1 MGYRSDVK
9 ALIYPQSGDQN
20 LLEYDKLKL
29 LMNTTFK
36 EVFDYW
42 SDDYFSWDDEH
53 RVLIFDA
60 NSVKWYDS
68 YPEVQKF
75 VQFLTD
81 VAGLD
86 YEYEFLR
93 LGEEDD
99 DIEDDRTGDANGFMY
114 VSRSIEVA
122 F

>member
-9 ALIYPQSGDQN
+9 AIIYPLGGDDN

-29 LMNTTFK
+29 LFNTTFQD
-36 EVFDYW
+36 VFTSW
-42 SDDYFSWDDEH
+42 GEDYFSWDDNH
-53 RVLIFDA
+53 RALIFDA

-75 VQFLTD
+75 IVFLRDVQ
-81 VAGLD
+81 GLG
-86 YEYEFLR
+86 YEYEFMR
-93 LGEEDD
+93 IGEEDD
-99 DIEDDRTGDANGFMY
+99 DVETDRTGDAEGYMY
-114 VSRSIEVA
+114 VSRSIEVQ